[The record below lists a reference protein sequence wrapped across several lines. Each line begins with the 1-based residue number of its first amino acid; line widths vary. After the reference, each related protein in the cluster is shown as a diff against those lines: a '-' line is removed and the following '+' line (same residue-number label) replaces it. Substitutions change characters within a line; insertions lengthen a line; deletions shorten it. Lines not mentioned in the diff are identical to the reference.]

1 MALELSFSIVEQNDN
16 KLVTISDTAGVYD
29 AITNLTGWGTPNPI
43 VSAIDGTTHTLSLDI
58 TLTTSDKLSTIFDT
72 IDLFTTFAPVG
83 GFVDVSDL
91 VFGLDRSMLKEA
103 GVSYGTSDDEFPDG
117 LYTITYTYDKGL
129 ATEVEIITTVL
140 LDGRVAN
147 AVYELLR
154 TLPTQYECGGCHDKE
169 ILDIIFMNTYLMSVH
184 SSAYSARTTSILDQ
198 LNVLEKLV
206 TNVSSYTW

>member
-1 MALELSFSIVEQNDN
+1 MALELSFSVVEQNDN
-16 KLVTISDTAGVYD
+16 KLLTISDTAGIYNAV
-29 AITNLTGWGTPNPI
+29 TNLTGWGAPNPT
-43 VSAIDGTTHTLSLDI
+43 VSTIDGISHTLDLDI
-58 TLTTSDKLSTIFDT
+58 VLTTSDKLSTIFDT
-72 IDLFTTFAPVG
+72 IDLFTTFAPEG

-91 VFGLDRSMLKEA
+91 VFELDRSMLKEA

-129 ATEVEIITTVL
+129 ATEVEITTTIL

-154 TLPTQYECGGCHDKE
+154 TLPVQYECGGCHDKE
-169 ILDIIFMNTYLMSVH
+169 ILDIIFMNTYLMSIH
-184 SSAYSARTTSILDQ
+184 SSAYSARTTSVLDQ

-206 TNVSSYTW
+206 TNVSTYTW